1 MPCRI
6 ESPFSFRLVEK
17 KTAIHGQKK
26 RRLGMSWPAKGQ
38 LTHTKERPIRTADK
52 IQKSPAGCAESPQID
67 CIPASADMAFIDL
80 QREPPP
86 PPFSLPLP
94 CTLGKSLD
102 LLFQCLKF
110 SSGEKFIQRDA
121 KTVAQLF
128 NRHNAGILAVS
139 IQDAFNSRCGHTG
152 YIGEVIHRPSSLSAQ

>member
-1 MPCRI
+1 
-6 ESPFSFRLVEK
+6 
-17 KTAIHGQKK
+17 
-26 RRLGMSWPAKGQ
+26 
-38 LTHTKERPIRTADK
+38 
-52 IQKSPAGCAESPQID
+52 
-67 CIPASADMAFIDL
+67 MAFIDL

-94 CTLGKSLD
+94 CALGKSLD

-128 NRHNAGILAVS
+128 NGSDGGTVISPAGNVVDGGLRNTAEGPQLIDGDAMDAAKLQYAEFYCGSYRHFIYPDLNEL
-139 IQDAFNSRCGHTG
+139 IQEYPF
-152 YIGEVIHRPSSLSAQ
+152 

>member
-1 MPCRI
+1 MRRVRWKRKNVRDELACKRPTHPYERAADTHCRQNQKI
-6 ESPFSFRLVEK
+6 SCRL
-17 KTAIHGQKK
+17 
-26 RRLGMSWPAKGQ
+26 RRK
-38 LTHTKERPIRTADK
+38 
-52 IQKSPAGCAESPQID
+52 
-67 CIPASADMAFIDL
+67 SADRLRASPHLRIWHLSTCKED
-80 QREPPP
+80 PPP

-94 CTLGKSLD
+94 CALGKSLD